1 MNYQIGTSVFK
12 DWKITREL
20 GEGAYGKVFEIEKNN
35 FGITTT
41 SALKVLQVPKSQS
54 DVQAAYS
61 EGMDELSVTGY
72 FQECVERLVREIAI
86 LSELKSHPHIVGY
99 EDHDVIQRTDVFGW
113 DILIRMELLTSL
125 QSHQRTHTLTEA
137 DVIQLGCD
145 MCNALSYCHKKGL
158 IHRDIK
164 PANIFLND
172 LGQYKLG
179 DFGVSRNMEATISN
193 MSKAGTESYM
203 APEVYYG
210 RPYSPNVDL
219 YSLGLVLF
227 QLTNGGRLPFLPP
240 ANQPMRFSDREAALH
255 RRMSG
260 EPLPT
265 PVDASIALAEVIR
278 KACAYDPKD
287 RYQTADE
294 MLEALTQLGQPP
306 HGIPSGFQSTPSSYA
321 SPYEVQN
328 FNSGLNS
335 LEELDDGFD
344 GIDGLEEIGSNHFS
358 NTDTFDEFTDEFED
372 KTEATLSA
380 FGGRPQ
386 KKNIKTGS
394 STKTTTPPQTSQPT
408 GKIYTHK
415 TPFGT
420 MQTFVG
426 DNPSSDPIDKMFGQ
440 FFGNTG
446 QQAASAQAS
455 PTPTAAS
462 NQSQNTGRT
471 TTRPD
476 NQTPTIY
483 FDRQPS
489 GINKELARKNIIP
502 GQAEVW
508 VTRNLM
514 NGIAHGSFPGL
525 SLAFFFDNGICWK
538 FTGNTLKGYMTELQ
552 KAVDRGL
559 HTITI
564 INRFPEL
571 PGLQETIYLHLQE
584 IQGDD
589 AHTAMYDGVS
599 AQITRLGESGWIG
612 NQNTKPRFYS
622 DPCGNPFYGI
632 TSFLYQPPKRVR
644 ITSALAEV
652 GTHIVMSGFGEPK
665 KVMTLPP
672 MAANLPSYLGNMTEE
687 LQRGQ
692 AVDIAEFFRVEAIVP
707 STKLALW
714 LPDDGVIYTAM
725 LKGSAK
731 EGKFTK
737 IEHRQGK
744 YASLKSI
751 FE

>member
-1 MNYQIGTSVFK
+1 MTYQIGTSVFK

-20 GEGAYGKVFEIEKNN
+20 GEGAYGKVFEIQKNN

-61 EGMDELSVTGY
+61 EGMDELSVTSY

-99 EDHDVIQRTDVFGW
+99 EDHDVIQRSDVFGW

-125 QSHQRTHTLTEA
+125 QAHQRSHTLTEK
-137 DVIQLGCD
+137 DVIQLGRD
-145 MCNALSYCHKKGL
+145 MCSALSFCHKKGL

-164 PANIFLND
+164 PANIFLNE

-203 APEVYYG
+203 APEVYFG

-227 QLTNGGRLPFLPP
+227 QLANGGRLPFLPP

-255 RRMSG
+255 RRMNR

-265 PVDASIALAEVIR
+265 PVGASTALADVIR
-278 KACAYDPKD
+278 KACAYDPKE

-294 MLEALTQLGQPP
+294 MLEALNSIGKQDVPNIHDNLDRLRGLDHLDSLG
-306 HGIPSGFQSTPSSYA
+306 A
-321 SPYEVQN
+321 
-328 FNSGLNS
+328 LDS
-335 LEELDDGFD
+335 LEDLDG
-344 GIDGLEEIGSNHFS
+344 GLDGLEEIG
-358 NTDTFDEFTDEFED
+358 TDFFDSADIYDESTDEFED
-372 KTEATLSA
+372 KTESTISV
-380 FGGRPQ
+380 FGGRPSQ
-386 KKNIKTGS
+386 KDHEPS
-394 STKTTTPPQTSQPT
+394 STSKTATPPPTSPPT
-408 GKIYTHK
+408 GKIYTQK

-420 MQTFVG
+420 IQHYVG
-426 DNPSSDPIDKMFGQ
+426 DTPSSDPIDKMFGQ
-440 FFGNTG
+440 FFGNAG
-446 QQAASAQAS
+446 KQAGAAKSAPS
-455 PTPTAAS
+455 SGITS
-462 NQSQNTGRT
+462 SQPQRT
-471 TTRPD
+471 NPMTTRPGR
-476 NQTPTIY
+476 QTPTVY
-483 FDRQPS
+483 FDRQPA
-489 GINKELARKNIIP
+489 GINKEIARKNVIP

-508 VTRNLM
+508 VTRNMM
-514 NGIAHGSFPGL
+514 NGIARGSFPGL
-525 SLAFFFDNGICWK
+525 SLAFYFTNGICWK

-552 KAVDRGL
+552 NAVNKGL

-584 IQGDD
+584 TKGDD
-589 AHTAMYDGVS
+589 AHTALFDGVS
-599 AQITRLGESGWIG
+599 AQITRLGASGQWVG
-612 NQNTKPRFYS
+612 NQNVKPRFYS
-622 DPCGNPFYGI
+622 DGPCSNPFYGI

-652 GTHIVMSGFGEPK
+652 GTQLTLSGFGEPK
-665 KVMTLPP
+665 KVMVIPP
-672 MAANLPSYLGNMTEE
+672 LAPNLPSYLSNMTEE
-687 LQRGQ
+687 IQRGQ

-725 LKGSAK
+725 MKGSAK

-737 IEHRQGK
+737 VESRQGK

>member
-1 MNYQIGTSVFK
+1 MTYQIGTAVFK

-20 GEGAYGKVFEIEKNN
+20 GEGAYGKVFEIQKNN

-61 EGMDELSVTGY
+61 EGMDELSVTSY

-125 QSHQRTHTLTEA
+125 PAHQRAHTLTEG
-137 DVIQLGCD
+137 DVIQLGKD
-145 MCNALSYCHKKGL
+145 MCGALSFCHKKGL

-164 PANIFLND
+164 PANIFVNELE
-172 LGQYKLG
+172 QYKLG

-203 APEVYYG
+203 APEVYFG

-240 ANQPMRFSDREAALH
+240 ASQSMRFSDREAALH

-265 PVDASIALAEVIR
+265 PVGASMELADVIR

-294 MLEALTQLGQPP
+294 MSAALAQIGQAPVPDRRIFTPP
-306 HGIPSGFQSTPSSYA
+306 HKLPDEPFYDPHTISG
-321 SPYEVQN
+321 
-328 FNSGLNS
+328 GLDG
-335 LEELDDGFD
+335 LEELDVTM
-344 GIDGLEEIGSNHFS
+344 DGLEEIH
-358 NTDTFDEFTDEFED
+358 TDPFHSAHTYEESTEEFED
-372 KTEATLSA
+372 KTEATMSV
-380 FGGRPQ
+380 FGGRSPKKDKGSMASPSQNMNTPQ
-386 KKNIKTGS
+386 GAGQS
-394 STKTTTPPQTSQPT
+394 T
-408 GKIYTHK
+408 GKVITTK

-420 MQTFVG
+420 MYCTVG
-426 DNPSSDPIDKMFGQ
+426 DHSSSDPVDKMFGQ
-440 FFGNTG
+440 FFGNVGKQTAPVKTTSAPANQP
-446 QQAASAQAS
+446 QQNN
-455 PTPTAAS
+455 PTI
-462 NQSQNTGRT
+462 
-471 TTRPD
+471 TRPG
-476 NQTPTIY
+476 NQTPTLY

-489 GINKELARKNIIP
+489 GINKEIARKNMIP

-508 VTRNLM
+508 VTRNMM
-514 NGIAHGSFPGL
+514 NGIVQGSFPGL
-525 SLAFFFDNGICWK
+525 SLGVFFNNGICWK

-552 KAVDRGL
+552 KAVNRGL

-571 PGLQETIYLHLQE
+571 PGLQETIYLHLKE
-584 IQGDD
+584 IQGDE

-599 AQITRLGESGWIG
+599 AQIIRLGASGKWVG

-622 DPCGNPFYGI
+622 DGACGNPFYGI
-632 TSFLYQPPKRVR
+632 TSFLYEPPKRVR

-652 GTHIVMSGFGEPK
+652 GTQLVLSGFLEPK
-665 KVMTLPP
+665 KVMVIPP
-672 MAANLPSYLGNMTEE
+672 LAPNTPSYLSNMTEE
-687 LQRGQ
+687 LLRGQ

-707 STKLALW
+707 SNKLALW

-725 LKGSAK
+725 MKGSAK

-737 IEHRQGK
+737 VERRQGK
-744 YASLKSI
+744 YSSLKTI